1 MTRDARDNTG
11 KLILTVRQKGQ
22 ITLPAYNNY
31 YYMDV
36 HFSAKI
42 FPTKIN
48 ELFLLFK
55 IH

>member
-1 MTRDARDNTG
+1 MSRDARDNTG
-11 KLILTVRQKGQ
+11 KFDCQVEGTN
-22 ITLPAYNNY
+22 YSNY

-36 HFSAKI
+36 HFSAKM